1 MKTFIIR
8 LNKSAHLCKAY
19 LSTSQYATND
29 IYVNLYVY
37 LWFIRLNKPPVESKV
52 IFIKQYDIDIIYMY
66 VF

>member
-1 MKTFIIR
+1 MKTLMIR

-19 LSTSQYATND
+19 FSTSQYATSD

-37 LWFIRLNKPPVESKV
+37 LWFIRLNEPPVELKV
-52 IFIKQYDIDIIYMY
+52 SFIGQYDIDIIYMY